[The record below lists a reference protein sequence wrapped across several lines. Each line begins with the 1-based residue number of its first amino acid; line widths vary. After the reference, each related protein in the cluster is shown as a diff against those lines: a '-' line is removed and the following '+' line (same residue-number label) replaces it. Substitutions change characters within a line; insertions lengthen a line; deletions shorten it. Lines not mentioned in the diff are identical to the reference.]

1 MKVYTD
7 SQNRI
12 CDIGTT
18 TNQDLNEIEVPD
30 WTFGDITDAQIKC
43 YACTLDAGG
52 NPAIRLLVTP
62 ELFEQIGTLDRQHM
76 ADQEE
81 ITALTESIVDNDY
94 RVTAM
99 ELGL

>member
-1 MKVYTD
+1 MKIYTD
-7 SQNRI
+7 SQHRI

-18 TNQDLNEIEVPD
+18 TNPELRELDVPD
-30 WTFGDITDAQIKC
+30 RTFGDITDAQIKC

-52 NPAIRLLVTP
+52 NPSIRLLVTP

-81 ITALTESIVDNDY
+81 ITALTESVVDNDY
-94 RVTAM
+94 RVTAI